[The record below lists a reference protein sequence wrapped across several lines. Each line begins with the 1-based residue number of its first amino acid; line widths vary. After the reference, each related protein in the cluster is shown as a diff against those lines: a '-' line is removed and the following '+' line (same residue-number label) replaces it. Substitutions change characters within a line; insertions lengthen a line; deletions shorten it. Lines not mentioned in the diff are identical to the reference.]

1 MLIDSRT
8 MLMLTLG
15 IAAVVAGYL
24 AVEWRAVR
32 DRALLLWS
40 AGFAAIVLGCTLSP
54 MRIGGAFLV
63 GVWGA
68 NGILVIAHLLFLE
81 GAAHFSGHKPQ
92 RIWWGILLLWL
103 PLLALPESGSRAEI
117 FGVVNAALV
126 AVPALRAAALLIFP
140 ANGER
145 GPETSR
151 LGYVFLFHGLFYTFK
166 TLLVCAPGAQTS
178 LDAFQGVLIQVS
190 LFHGI
195 LIEVLIALSMT
206 GSVRRRRE
214 AQVAWLAERDHLTGV
229 YNRRAFDARAGA
241 LVAAAVRNGRPGAL
255 LLLDV
260 DHFKAVNDGW
270 GHEAGDRLLIDL
282 AGLFRAVLPAEAL
295 AARLGG
301 DEFAI
306 LLPGC
311 TRAELHILGD
321 SIRTR
326 FAALAAGMPDL
337 PARTSIS
344 LGAVPFDRVTDL
356 ATLLATADA
365 ALYEAKRG
373 GRNQLCIRPVSG
385 RRALPGR
392 PVAATGPA

>member
-1 MLIDSRT
+1 MAIDSRT

-15 IAAVVAGYL
+15 IAAVVAIYL
-24 AVEWRAVR
+24 ALEWRAVR
-32 DRALLLWS
+32 DRALLHWS
-40 AGFAAIVLGCTLSP
+40 AGFAAIVIGCAMSP
-54 MRIGGAFLV
+54 LRLGGAFLI

-81 GAAHFSGHKPQ
+81 GAAHFSGHRPQ
-92 RIWWGILLLWL
+92 RAWWAILLLWL
-103 PLLALPESGSRAEI
+103 PLLVLPDGPARGQIFGIVNALLVALP
-117 FGVVNAALV
+117 ALY
-126 AVPALRAAALLIFP
+126 AAALLIFP
-140 ANGER
+140 ASGAR
-145 GPETSR
+145 GAETSR
-151 LGYVFLFHGLFYTFK
+151 LGYVFLYHGVFYAVK
-166 TLLVCAPGAQTS
+166 ALLVCAPGAQTS
-178 LDAFQGVLIQVS
+178 LVAFQGVLIQVS

-214 AQVAWLAERDHLTGV
+214 AQVARLAERDHLTGV

-241 LVAAAVRNGRPGAL
+241 LVAATVRGGRPGAL

-270 GHEAGDRLLIDL
+270 GHEAGDRLLIGLADL
-282 AGLFRAVLPAEAL
+282 LHATLPADAL

-311 TRAELHILGD
+311 SRAELHVLAD
-321 SIRTR
+321 AIRTR
-326 FAALAAGMPDL
+326 FAAMTAGTTDL
-337 PARTSIS
+337 SARTSIS
-344 LGAVPFDRVTDL
+344 LGAAPFDPAGDL
-356 ATLLATADA
+356 AALLAAADA

-373 GRNQLCIRPVSG
+373 GRNQLRIRPASP
-385 RRALPGR
+385 RRVLPAR
-392 PVAATGPA
+392 PAPGVGVV

>member
-24 AVEWRAVR
+24 ALEWRAVR

-40 AGFAAIVLGCTLSP
+40 AGFAAIVIGCSLSP
-54 MRIGGAFLV
+54 VRLGGSFLV

-81 GAAHFSGHKPQ
+81 GAAHFSGHRPQ
-92 RIWWGILLLWL
+92 RMWWAILLLWL
-103 PLLALPESGSRAEI
+103 PLLALPEGGSRAEI

-126 AVPALRAAALLIFP
+126 AVPALRASALLIFP
-140 ANGER
+140 AKRADESD
-145 GPETSR
+145 TSR
-151 LGYVFLFHGLFYTFK
+151 LGYVFLYHGLFYALK
-166 TLLVCAPGAQTS
+166 TMLVCAPGAQTS
-178 LDAFQGVLIQVS
+178 LVAFQGVLIQVS

-214 AQVAWLAERDHLTGV
+214 AQVAWLADRDHLTGV

-241 LVAAAVRNGRPGAL
+241 LVAAAARSGRPGAL

-270 GHEAGDRLLIDL
+270 GHEAGDRLLIGL
-282 AGLFRAVLPAEAL
+282 ARLLHTVLPAEAL

-311 TRAELHILGD
+311 SRAQLYILGD
-321 SIRTR
+321 AIRTH
-326 FAALAAGMPDL
+326 FGALAAGMPDL
-337 PARTSIS
+337 PAQTSIS
-344 LGAVPFDRVTDL
+344 LGAVPFDRIIDL
-356 ATLLATADA
+356 AALLAAADA

-373 GRNQLCIRPVSG
+373 GRNQMCIRPISG
-385 RRALPGR
+385 RRALPAR
-392 PVAATGPA
+392 PVAAVGPA